1 MLFALLSC
9 NYPLFFNAAVLMRFW
24 LVVFTLL
31 HFAPLSACVM
41 KVQVNEF
48 PPYSYFQDQA
58 WQGSRVVLSQRLAAK
73 LDCQVEYLDVPFGRA
88 LKLVEQGELD
98 FIFNLTKTDSRNN
111 TMLFLAPH
119 QLEVLVVGVHKS
131 YPEWLGLNSL
141 AELQQFPGRIALTTG
156 SYLGVEVEKIRNNP
170 QYAKNFIDVADR
182 KAKNELVLKGRA
194 QAVIEERDY
203 LRYAIENFP
212 NYQNLVITPL
222 ILSETP
228 VYLALSRKSKMFA
241 RHDEISQAI
250 IELQKAGL
258 WPNVVE

>member
-1 MLFALLSC
+1 MKYWLLMLMLCHL
-9 NYPLFFNAAVLMRFW
+9 
-24 LVVFTLL
+24 
-31 HFAPLSACVM
+31 APVSACVI

-58 WQGSRVVLSQRLAAK
+58 WQGSRVVLSERLAAK
-73 LDCQVEYLDVPFGRA
+73 LNCQVQYLEVPFGRA
-88 LKLVEQGELD
+88 LMLIEQGKLD
-98 FIFNLTKTDSRNN
+98 LIFNLTKTDSRNQ

-156 SYLGVEVEKIRNNP
+156 SYLGIAVEKIRHNP
-170 QYAKNFIDVADR
+170 KYAQNFIDVADR
-182 KAKNELVLKGRA
+182 RAKNELVLKGRA

-203 LRYAIENFP
+203 LRYAIEIFP
-212 NYQNLVITPL
+212 NYQNLVIAPL
-222 ILSETP
+222 VLSETP
-228 VYLALSRKSKMFA
+228 VYLALSRKSALFG
-241 RHDEISQAI
+241 RHEEISQAI

-258 WPNVVE
+258 WPTIIE

>member
-1 MLFALLSC
+1 MKL
-9 NYPLFFNAAVLMRFW
+9 W
-24 LVVFTLL
+24 LVICTLL
-31 HFAPLSACVM
+31 HLAPLSACII

-58 WQGSRVVLSQRLAAK
+58 WQGSRVVLSQRLAEK
-73 LDCQVEYLDVPFGRA
+73 LNCQVEYFDVPFGRA
-88 LKLVEQGELD
+88 LMLVEQGDLD
-98 FIFNLTKTDSRNN
+98 LIFNLTKTTARNK

-156 SYLGVEVEKIRNNP
+156 SYLGPAVEQIRNDP
-170 QYAKNFIDVADR
+170 TYADKFIDVADR
-182 KAKNELVLKGRA
+182 RAKNELVLKGRA

-203 LRYAIENFP
+203 LKYAIENFP
-212 NYQNLVITPL
+212 NYQNLVISPFV
-222 ILSETP
+222 LSETP
-228 VYLALSRKSKMFA
+228 VYLALSRKSKLYA
-241 RHDEISQAI
+241 RHEEMSQAI

-258 WPNVVE
+258 WPNIVE